1 MQAKDERD
9 IRPTKEEDL
18 IIYVNEGTNK
28 TIILYVSRLAKD
40 SIYS

>member
-1 MQAKDERD
+1 MQAKNERG

-18 IIYVNEGTNK
+18 IICVSEGDNK

-40 SIYS
+40 SIYR